1 MEVLIQHRGD
11 VKFEA
16 STRDH
21 RVTCDQ
27 PAGNGGSDSGM
38 TPPEYLL
45 VSLGTCA
52 GFYAAQYL
60 KVRSLGHQGLEVK
73 VRNGPPGQLQI
84 FRDGRKLFDSKE
96 AGRLPPTPE
105 LLRLIMA

>member
-1 MEVLIQHRGD
+1 MNPTLKCVYAPKDVEFAASDMSLLARVHLSDESVFMEVLIQHRGD

-45 VSLGTCA
+45 VSLGMRW
-52 GFYAAQYL
+52 
-60 KVRSLGHQGLEVK
+60 V
-73 VRNGPPGQLQI
+73 
-84 FRDGRKLFDSKE
+84 
-96 AGRLPPTPE
+96 
-105 LLRLIMA
+105 LRRAIP